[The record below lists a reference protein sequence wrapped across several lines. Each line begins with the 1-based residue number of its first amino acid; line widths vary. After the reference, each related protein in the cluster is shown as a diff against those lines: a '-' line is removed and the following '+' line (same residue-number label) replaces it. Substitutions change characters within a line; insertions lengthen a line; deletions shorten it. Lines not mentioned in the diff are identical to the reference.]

1 MQKNIWEKP
10 DILASSEVFRLL
22 TELLSRSHSSV
33 QGSKPTTDSQCPR
46 RCSGCQISCKK
57 LCLHGKSVRKIG
69 FLCNMCHSAPLDFLC
84 FAEEHG
90 THIDN
95 AHPRQVA
102 DTTLPRDSLK
112 AHAATSQYSLDSTS
126 TCLSLLQICR
136 NERRTLNKL
145 AVLDRVALESPS
157 AGRKAEDVAV
167 LVRSALALLQAL
179 LLKLRHRCLTQLSP

>member
-1 MQKNIWEKP
+1 MMQNAHPRSLIDFAALCMLENAQAKAFAICEHLCTPGLDAKNIWEKP

-90 THIDN
+90 THIDY
-95 AHPRQVA
+95 AHPRQVG
-102 DTTLPRDSLK
+102 DTTLPRHSLK
-112 AHAATSQYSLDSTS
+112 AHAATSQYSLDMPRQDIYMPLTP
-126 TCLSLLQICR
+126 TDLQ
-136 NERRTLNKL
+136 E
-145 AVLDRVALESPS
+145 
-157 AGRKAEDVAV
+157 
-167 LVRSALALLQAL
+167 
-179 LLKLRHRCLTQLSP
+179 